1 MGRPAEDL
9 TGKKFN
15 RLTVLR
21 RATEEEWPRGSG
33 RHAKWL
39 CKCDCGNLTFVQSS
53 ELKNGGVKSCGCLA
67 KESAAKLAYKLG
79 KERFQDLTGQKFGKL
94 TVLKQGPY
102 YQRQVQWWCQCE
114 CGATTLVRTCYLIN
128 GHTTS
133 CGCNRQWGDGRTSKG
148 EERIISILKEAKIPF
163 EREKQFADMKKHGNH
178 LRIDFYL
185 PNQKVALE
193 FNGIAHYEQNKFF
206 HKNRQEFQKRQ
217 EYDRY
222 KISYCLSHNIAI
234 YCIPFWE
241 LENLNSVT
249 DLLNPKFLAKDKWKN
264 DKDWQNYQ
272 KI

>member
-15 RLTVLR
+15 YLTVIR

-39 CKCDCGNLTFVQSS
+39 CRCECGNTRFVDSS
-53 ELKNGGVKSCGCLA
+53 DLKNGSAISCGCKNREKARELA
-67 KESAAKLAYKLG
+67 HKLG
-79 KERFQDLTGQKFGKL
+79 KQRFKDLTGQRFGKL
-94 TVLKQGPY
+94 TVIKQGPH
-102 YQRQVQWWCQCE
+102 YQRQVQWWCQCD
-114 CGATTLVRTCYLIN
+114 CGAMTLVRTSYLMS

-133 CGCNRQWGDGRTSKG
+133 CGCNRQWGDGQTSKG
-148 EERIISILKEAKIPF
+148 EERILSILKEAKIPF
-163 EREKQFADMKKHGNH
+163 EREKRFPDMKKHGNS

-185 PNQKVALE
+185 PNQKIALE

-206 HKNRQEFQKRQ
+206 HKNKQEFQKRQ

-222 KISYCLSHNIAI
+222 KIGYCLSHGITI

-241 LENLNSVT
+241 LDNLHTIN
-249 DLLNPKFLAKDKWKN
+249 DLLNSKFLAHDKWKN
-264 DKDWQNYQ
+264 DKDWLNYK